1 MHLSKRIKQTA
12 CAVLSAALLLTGCS
26 TPAVA
31 ATVDGKEYS
40 TGVYLAYL
48 YMMYQQTFQNTSLSL
63 YAQYGMDPWEQKL
76 TYGEGDDAEELYA
89 EDYIIRLTKDTI
101 VRQKAL
107 ENKLKEYGLTIDA
120 EELANVE
127 KQIAQIKNDDII
139 QMGFN
144 RDSYGE
150 MLKAYSLNER
160 ALFYGLYDKGGERAM
175 SDEDIRAYFEK
186 NYLSYKI
193 IEISL
198 TDSSS
203 GADLSDEKIK
213 EVKEQLQGYLDLYN
227 ETGDFDKAIAKY
239 TEDKNASTTTTT
251 SGTGATTSA
260 SNAGTATAAV
270 TTTTEAAASATTGSE
285 TGAAT
290 TTTTSADSKDEDDE
304 EDKDPNL
311 KNIDANTYGD
321 EKFTDAVKSVA
332 VGEAKIV
339 EYKKNDTTNTAAL
352 ILRLDPEEVNKD
364 SEDGETYFEQNRENI
379 ISGAKY
385 EEFDKEI
392 KEYAATL
399 DVKFDAGVVKKCT
412 PRRMEEDAA
421 K

>member
-12 CAVLSAALLLTGCS
+12 CAALAAGLLLTGCS
-26 TPAVA
+26 TPKVA

-40 TGVYLAYL
+40 TGVYLSYL
-48 YMMYQQTFQNTSLSL
+48 YMMYQQTFQNTNLYI

-89 EDYIIRLTKDTI
+89 EDYIIRLTRDTI
-101 VRQKAL
+101 IRQKAL
-107 ENKLKEYGLTIDA
+107 ENKLKEYGLTPDA
-120 EELANVE
+120 EELENIE
-127 KQIAQIKNDDII
+127 KQIAQVKNDDII

-160 ALFYGLYDKGGERAM
+160 TLFYGLYDKGGERAV
-175 SDEDIRAYFEK
+175 SEEDIRSYFEK

-193 IEISL
+193 IEIGL

-203 GADLSDEKIK
+203 GADLSDEKAAEI
-213 EVKEQLQGYLDLYN
+213 KEQLQGYLNLYN

-239 TEDKNASTTTTT
+239 TEDKNTTTTTTT
-251 SGTGATTSA
+251 SGTGATTST
-260 SNAGTATAAV
+260 SGTAATTGAG
-270 TTTTEAAASATTGSE
+270 TTTTEAASTTPTGSDS
-285 TGAAT
+285 GAAAT
-290 TTTTSADSKDEDDE
+290 TTPTDSKNGDDEDDT
-304 EDKDPNL
+304 DANL

-321 EKFTDAVKSVA
+321 EDFTDAVKSVP

-339 EYKKNDTTNTAAL
+339 EYKKGGSTKTAAL

-364 SEDGETYFEQNRENI
+364 SEDGETYFEQNHENI
-379 ISGAKY
+379 LSGMKY

-392 KEYAATL
+392 REYAATL
-399 DVKFDAGVVKKCT
+399 DAKFDEGVVKKCT
-412 PRRMEEDAA
+412 PKQMEKDAA